1 MIHLFPDT
9 FLEEIRKGIPG
20 EQSHIKMMPLNRPLS
35 SIAVQ
40 SSISIRESAV
50 SINLYRE
57 DEQIHCIL
65 IQRPTY
71 DGVHSGQI
79 SFPGG
84 KKDPD
89 DVDLEFT
96 ARRENF
102 EEIGIAIDQG
112 ILLGELT
119 DVYIPVSSFL
129 VKPFIFFYEEL
140 PDLHADSREVAE
152 IFSFSLEELTLESSF
167 STMEIQIQNGIKQ
180 KNIPCLVLGGKEIWG
195 ATALILNELRGLI
208 LLMLNIE

>member
-1 MIHLFPDT
+1 MKHLFPHK

-20 EQSHIKMMPLNRPLS
+20 EQSHVKMMPLNRPLS
-35 SIAVQ
+35 SIALQ
-40 SSISIRESAV
+40 TSSTIRESAV
-50 SINLYRE
+50 SINLYSA
-57 DEQIHCIL
+57 DQQIHCIL

-79 SFPGG
+79 AFPGG

-89 DVDLEFT
+89 DLDLEYT

-102 EEIGIAIDQG
+102 EEIGISIDQG

-129 VKPFIFFYEEL
+129 VKPFIFFHEEL
-140 PDLHADSREVAE
+140 PMLIPDSREVAE
-152 IFSFSLEELTLESSF
+152 IFSFSLHELIDESSF
-167 STMEIQIQNGIKQ
+167 STMEIKFQNGITQ
-180 KNIPCLVLGGKEIWG
+180 KNIPCFVLSGKEIWG
-195 ATALILNELRGLI
+195 ATALILNELRDFLLSI
-208 LLMLNIE
+208 LNF